1 MERLFHDFYVQ
12 PMQQVYVE
20 TIALYLLWMFFMVLL
35 KGRARN
41 HLARTT
47 ALLGLAL
54 ILLYTVVGRG
64 TADVRVISLTP
75 FITFER
81 AKAEVELYRT
91 MYMNMLLFLPLG
103 LSLPFALPQKWKCKA
118 LLSAVA
124 GFLLSV
130 GVEAIQYF
138 FRIGDCETDDVLMNT
153 LGMLIG
159 ISSFGI
165 VCLPLVLSV
174 CMLFFCLYF
183 SKSFSKLF
191 FYCVMVM
198 KILAKTEIFTIGI
211 AGLYFV

>member
-103 LSLPFALPQKWKCKA
+103 LSLPFAFPQKWKCKA

-165 VCLPLVLSV
+165 VCLVQ
-174 CMLFFCLYF
+174 
-183 SKSFSKLF
+183 
-191 FYCVMVM
+191 
-198 KILAKTEIFTIGI
+198 KTRKR
-211 AGLYFV
+211 